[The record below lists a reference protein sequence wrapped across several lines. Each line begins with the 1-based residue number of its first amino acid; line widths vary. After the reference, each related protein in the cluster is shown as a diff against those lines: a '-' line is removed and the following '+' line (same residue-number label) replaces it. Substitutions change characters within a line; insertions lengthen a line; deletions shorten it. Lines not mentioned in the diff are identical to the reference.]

1 MKVYP
6 ICVQILTYLELYM
19 SLFQGSCLYE
29 HLVILGKRER
39 AKGAGSLPLGPQS
52 LTSSPK
58 LFCNLMATAG
68 RGHFLRDFLMNWLFH
83 AQLFSCHETVE

>member
-1 MKVYP
+1 
-6 ICVQILTYLELYM
+6 M

-39 AKGAGSLPLGPQS
+39 AKGAGSLPLGPPS
-52 LTSSPK
+52 LASSPK

-68 RGHFLRDFLMNWLFH
+68 EVIFH
-83 AQLFSCHETVE
+83 MTF